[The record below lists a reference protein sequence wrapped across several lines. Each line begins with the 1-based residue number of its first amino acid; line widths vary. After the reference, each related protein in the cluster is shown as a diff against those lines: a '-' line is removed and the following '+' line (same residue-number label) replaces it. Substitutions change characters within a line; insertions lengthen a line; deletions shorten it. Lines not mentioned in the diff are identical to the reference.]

1 MAVVIGEIE
10 VTSLPAPPAPPAA
23 ASKEPGGGE
32 QKPGDTAREI
42 DKILH
47 KHAQRGRRLWVY

>member
-10 VTSLPAPPAPPAA
+10 VSALPAPPPPP
-23 ASKEPGGGE
+23 SGGGKE
-32 QKPGDTAREI
+32 QGGDQKPGDTAKEI

-47 KHAQRGRRLWVY
+47 KHAQRSRRLWAY

>member
-10 VTSLPAPPAPPAA
+10 VTSLPAPPAPPTG
-23 ASKEPGGGE
+23 ASKEQRGE
-32 QKPGDTAREI
+32 QKSGDTAKEI

-47 KHAQRGRRLWVY
+47 KHEQRSRRLWAY